1 MFTQADPRAW
11 ENPPMATGVMAYFYR
26 RLGGRYPLTFVAVE
40 LQTALFVVAGSLGL
54 FSIYYEGS
62 ASEFLAVLAIALVL
76 TEAAILLTLVR
87 ALPQVRPLREWIDG
101 KRDEESTQ
109 RAWIAA
115 VGMPLQLVKR
125 DLPLPVF
132 ISVIPTVVAGMLI
145 LDLNWLTIFPLG
157 AAAAIAFGYAALL
170 HYLVVEAGMRP
181 LLLDI
186 DSHLS
191 PRTTAS
197 DFWAVP
203 LRLKLLIAL
212 PMINVITG
220 LVVAALTSNGDGG
233 TADLGVDVAVALLV
247 ATTISL
253 ELTVLL
259 SKSILRPLRDLE
271 RAVEKLRHGD
281 YDATI
286 PVTTGDEI
294 GELAADFNEMVEG
307 LAERERLR
315 EAFGTYLDKEVAEY
329 ILSDQFDEE
338 GVEIEVS
345 ILFCDVRDFT
355 AFAAGATP
363 AEVVAALNGL
373 FEVVVPIIARH
384 GGHVDKF
391 EGDGLLAVFGAPEP
405 FADHADR
412 AVRAACEIG
421 RAVDREGR
429 AGELRV
435 GVGVN
440 TGRVVAGAVG
450 GAGRLNFSVIGGA
463 VNIASRVEA
472 LTRETGDDILITG
485 ETWTQVSHAF
495 EAENRGHFEVRG
507 VAEPVAVYAPQVAGQ
522 ATADVGA
529 DGDGDGEVDEERDG
543 NLLGGLFRLPL
554 GRMRR

>member
-1 MFTQADPRAW
+1 
-11 ENPPMATGVMAYFYR
+11 MATGVMAYFYR
-26 RLGGRYPLTFVAVE
+26 RLGGRYPLAFVAVE

-220 LVVAALTSNGDGG
+220 LVVAALTSD
-233 TADLGVDVAVALLV
+233 TATAAPPTSESTSRSRCCV

-355 AFAAGATP
+355 AFAA
-363 AEVVAALNGL
+363 
-373 FEVVVPIIARH
+373 AR
-384 GGHVDKF
+384 
-391 EGDGLLAVFGAPEP
+391 
-405 FADHADR
+405 
-412 AVRAACEIG
+412 
-421 RAVDREGR
+421 
-429 AGELRV
+429 LRP
-435 GVGVN
+435 
-440 TGRVVAGAVG
+440 RW
-450 GAGRLNFSVIGGA
+450 
-463 VNIASRVEA
+463 SR
-472 LTRETGDDILITG
+472 R
-485 ETWTQVSHAF
+485 
-495 EAENRGHFEVRG
+495 
-507 VAEPVAVYAPQVAGQ
+507 
-522 ATADVGA
+522 
-529 DGDGDGEVDEERDG
+529 
-543 NLLGGLFRLPL
+543 
-554 GRMRR
+554 